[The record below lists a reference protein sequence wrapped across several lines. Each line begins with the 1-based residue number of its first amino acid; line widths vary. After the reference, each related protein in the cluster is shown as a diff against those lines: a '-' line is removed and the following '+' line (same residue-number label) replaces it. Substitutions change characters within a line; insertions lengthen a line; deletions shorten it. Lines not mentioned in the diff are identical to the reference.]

1 MSESSSSSKKL
12 NEARCPICNFRLRS
26 CSNVDRK
33 LIKSQEDI
41 DKVLRLMN
49 KPVEIGDILCAK
61 CNKKLCTQIS
71 LEKKQ
76 LLSDPE
82 PCISSMCADIS
93 ERFEST
99 LFISDFSSTTINNQS
114 ILADPTYEYT
124 PIVKEMIEMPFSRPI
139 ISHCYCFIC
148 SSKSDLKDIPIEAR
162 LQVFLKR
169 RILVPKRNRCCK
181 QHLMNKWLYEDEID
195 NIKIVSDKCELEL
208 SDMAKFMDLLA
219 PDATSFNFQ
228 DKIDKRL
235 MPQCQL
241 YALTGHNWKDID
253 HLQSLIT
260 SMRNTSKRTVIQAI
274 VTFLC
279 KLRTGNANRVIA
291 AFAGLDSERQAQSY
305 IDSVLKSFEDDIL
318 PNQFGLQSITRDFI
332 INERTSPVAKKL
344 FDCQNRLMIICDG
357 TYIRHQ
363 KSSNNVYQRK
373 SYSGHKKTTLCKPFT
388 ICTTDGFVID
398 IPGPFNANENDA
410 SILKNIIGQK
420 NGLSELLQPGD
431 YFVLD
436 RGFRDVVPIL
446 KKRGFNVLIPAL
458 KGKNKQLTTKESNE
472 SRLVTKIRWVVEAVH
487 GVIGQKYKLLHNQFQ
502 NKSLPKLATYCRIA
516 CFLHNKFG
524 KKFNSDSENM
534 EEIINSMKSSNDVNS
549 LAEMVEQGRWN
560 TKRSLFKTFSSDD
573 ALDFPRMS
581 IKELKIF
588 FTGSY
593 QLSQAISYLAE
604 MLKEDGTLSLKFAK
618 ESNDIL
624 QWEVQSRHINR
635 KKYKCYIKYLPKSN
649 GLSSIVG
656 HCCTCANGNRTVGCC
671 SHVAALIYHLS
682 YGRYLSR
689 IFRPAEAL
697 TTLFD
702 FNEEMT
708 VIESDSDND

>member
-181 QHLMNKWLYEDEID
+181 QHLMNGWLNEDEIN
-195 NIKIVSDKCELEL
+195 NIIIESDKCEIEL
-208 SDMAKFMDLLA
+208 SDIAKFMDLLA
-219 PDATSFNFQ
+219 SNSLNIK
-228 DKIDKRL
+228 DKINKRL

-241 YALTGHNWKDID
+241 YALTAHSWEDID
-253 HLQSLIT
+253 HLQSLMT
-260 SMRNTSKRTVIQAI
+260 YMKNTNKRSVIQAI

-279 KLRTGNANRVIA
+279 KLRTGNVNKVIA
-291 AFAGLDSERQAQSY
+291 VFSGMDSEKMVGSN
-305 IDSVLKSFEDDIL
+305 IDSVIKSFEVDIL
-318 PNQFGLQSITRDFI
+318 PYRFGYQSITRDFL
-332 INERTSPVAKKL
+332 INERTSPVVKNL
-344 FDCQNRLMIICDG
+344 LDCQNNLIIICDG
-357 TYIRHQ
+357 TYNLYQ
-363 KSSNNVYQRK
+363 KN
-373 SYSGHKKTTLCKPFT
+373 SYSGNKKTTLCKLFT
-388 ICTTDGFVID
+388 ICTTDGFIID
-398 IPGPFNANENDA
+398 VPGPYNVNENNA
-410 SILKNIIGQK
+410 TILNEILNQN
-420 NGLSELLQPGD
+420 NGLSVLLQPGD

-436 RGFRDVVPIL
+436 NGFRDVVPIL
-446 KKRGFNVLIPAL
+446 KKRGFNVMIPNL
-458 KGKNKQLTTKESNE
+458 EEKNIEPTND
-472 SRLVTKIRWVVEAVH
+472 SRLATKIHWVVKAVH
-487 GVIGQKYKLLHNQFQ
+487 AEIGQKYKLLHNQFE
-502 NKSLPKLATYCRIA
+502 NKSLPRIAAYCRIA
-516 CFLHNKFG
+516 FFLHNEFG
-524 KKFNSDSENM
+524 QKFNFDSGNM
-534 EEIINSMKSSNDVNS
+534 E
-549 LAEMVEQGRWN
+549 
-560 TKRSLFKTFSSDD
+560 
-573 ALDFPRMS
+573 
-581 IKELKIF
+581 
-588 FTGSY
+588 
-593 QLSQAISYLAE
+593 
-604 MLKEDGTLSLKFAK
+604 
-618 ESNDIL
+618 
-624 QWEVQSRHINR
+624 
-635 KKYKCYIKYLPKSN
+635 
-649 GLSSIVG
+649 
-656 HCCTCANGNRTVGCC
+656 
-671 SHVAALIYHLS
+671 
-682 YGRYLSR
+682 
-689 IFRPAEAL
+689 
-697 TTLFD
+697 
-702 FNEEMT
+702 
-708 VIESDSDND
+708 